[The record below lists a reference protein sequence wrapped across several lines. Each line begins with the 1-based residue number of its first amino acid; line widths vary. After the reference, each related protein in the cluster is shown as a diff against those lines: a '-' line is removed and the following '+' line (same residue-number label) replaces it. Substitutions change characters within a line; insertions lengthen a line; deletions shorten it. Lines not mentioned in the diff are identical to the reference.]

1 MEKDVF
7 RMWSEST
14 EAKLTGI
21 TAFLPSKLSEQLF
34 PSERSERL
42 LWIREVLILILWTI
56 CFPLQEGDQQ
66 IKLNEVKVS

>member
-1 MEKDVF
+1 
-7 RMWSEST
+7 MWSEST

-42 LWIREVLILILWTI
+42 LWIREVLILIL
-56 CFPLQEGDQQ
+56 
-66 IKLNEVKVS
+66 

>member
-34 PSERSERL
+34 PSERSERCGSG
-42 LWIREVLILILWTI
+42 R
-56 CFPLQEGDQQ
+56 F
-66 IKLNEVKVS
+66 